1 MTFEETYAAQ
11 WRKDAYAE
19 GHRRGLPV
27 KANFGTTKAN
37 IEARAEVL
45 DAIKKGNSSVKDIAS
60 FTGYDQQFIRD
71 RLRYLVSYG
80 KVFKTG
86 TKWSIA
92 E

>member
-45 DAIKKGNSSVKDIAS
+45 DALIARHLYPIGIHVTTDI
-60 FTGYDQQFIRD
+60 
-71 RLRYLVSYG
+71 LPP
-80 KVFKTG
+80 
-86 TKWSIA
+86 
-92 E
+92 